1 MRTKFSKKQ
10 IEILEKIDEIISEI
24 RHCELKYDK
33 EIILDLCL
41 NGELVLDF
49 YYENESEKISENL
62 IEMISEL
69 AIKLDE
75 MFQDF
80 EEKEMFVF
88 DIIYMCLDRFVND
101 YKLSIIRS
109 FYKENKTGKYANLI
123 INVLKEAQF
132 IDKNLNHVY
141 VNHNI
146 LEMIMLYG
154 ADSFHDQF
162 GIRTEELHKEF
173 ILACV
178 DFQNQ
183 FKKDYPLMREFN
195 GMNLNYFDKNGIG
208 TRNFIRKIINNITK
222 YLDIE
227 VKRMPIFIDLK
238 QDTRSFKKTIYLR
251 VFVGKRNSGRF
262 VFQHQYD
269 LGKNL
274 KKSEI
279 SQIILEVEKIVNH
292 TKPNYDLEDLLDAL
306 EEKLGIAA

>member
-1 MRTKFSKKQ
+1 MRTKFNKKQ
-10 IEILEKIDEIISEI
+10 IEILEQIDTINAEMMRSGFE
-24 RHCELKYDK
+24 CDK
-33 EIILDLCL
+33 EILESFCLYGESAFELHFDNFEELITKDLL
-41 NGELVLDF
+41 EL
-49 YYENESEKISENL
+49 
-62 IEMISEL
+62 ISEL
-69 AIKLDE
+69 ETKLNSSFND
-75 MFQDF
+75 DD
-80 EEKEMFVF
+80 EKESFINE
-88 DIIYMCLDRFVND
+88 IIYTYYDKFVNTYLLD
-101 YKLSIIRS
+101 FIQEE
-109 FYKENKTGKYANLI
+109 YKENKTGKYANLI

-146 LEMIMLYG
+146 LEMIMMYG
-154 ADSFHDQF
+154 ADSFYDQF
-162 GIRTEELHKEF
+162 GVQTEELHNEF
-173 ILACV
+173 ILACL
-178 DFQNQ
+178 DFQNE

-195 GMNLNYFDKNGIG
+195 GMNLNYFDKNGVG
-208 TRNFIRKIINNITK
+208 ARNFIRKTINNITK

-227 VKRMPIFIDLK
+227 VKRKPIFIDLK

-251 VFVGKRNSGRF
+251 VFIGKRNSGRF

-279 SQIILEVEKIVNH
+279 SQIIFEVEKIVNH

>member
-1 MRTKFSKKQ
+1 MKTKFSKKQ
-10 IEILEKIDEIISEI
+10 VEILEVIDEIITEM
-24 RHCELKYDK
+24 RKCELKYDK
-33 EIILDLCL
+33 EILLKL
-41 NGELVLDF
+41 SLHGETVLDF
-49 YYENESEKISENL
+49 YYENEFENISEDL
-62 IEMISEL
+62 FEMISDMT
-69 AIKLDE
+69 INLDE
-75 MFQDF
+75 EFQKF
-80 EEKEMFVF
+80 EEKEIFMN
-88 DIIYMCLDRFVND
+88 DIIYNCLVRYMND

-123 INVLKEAQF
+123 INILKEAQF

-146 LEMIMLYG
+146 LEMIMMRG
-154 ADSFHDQF
+154 ADSFYDQF
-162 GIRTEELHKEF
+162 GVQTEELHNEF
-173 ILACV
+173 ILACLE
-178 DFQNQ
+178 FQNQ